1 MNQIERTGIKV
12 GGFFVFTCW
21 HDNHFAWQDRTHNL
35 VVNAGLQ
42 HILDVTFAGGTAV
55 STWHLGLASSSMTI
69 ASGDTMASHGGWT
82 EATNY
87 AGTRKEYVDV
97 RSNQSITNAASAATF
112 VINTAGTIG
121 GGCLTNLSTGSD
133 ILMAAATLTGGD
145 RAVVDTDT
153 INLTYTYSAAD
164 DGA

>member
-1 MNQIERTGIKV
+1 MFEIERAGIKV
-12 GGFFVFTCW
+12 GGFFVFECW
-21 HDNHFAWQDRTHNL
+21 HGNRLVWRDRTHNM

-42 HILDVTFAGGTAV
+42 HILDVTFASGTAV
-55 STWHLGLASSSMTI
+55 SVWHLGLALSSMTI
-69 ASGDTMASHGGWT
+69 ASGDTMASHAGWT

-87 AGTRKEYVDV
+87 ADGRKEYVDV

-112 VINTAGTIG
+112 TINTAGTIG
-121 GGCLTNLSTGSD
+121 GGFLTNLSAGSD

-145 RAVVDTDT
+145 RAVVDTDV